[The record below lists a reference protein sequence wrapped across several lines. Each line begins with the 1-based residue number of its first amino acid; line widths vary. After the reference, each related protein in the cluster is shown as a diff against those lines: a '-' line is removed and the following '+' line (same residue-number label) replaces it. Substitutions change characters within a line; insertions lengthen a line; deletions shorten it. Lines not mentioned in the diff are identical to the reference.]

1 MKWCKAFRIARRLV
15 RADRHSAPET
25 AHFRVRLLECFEDVL
40 SACTLFSDTPSEN
53 AAAYCAAI
61 LKNETDPGWWQK
73 HQNALTE
80 PWFILRYCREHW
92 LIEEKSDSACGIA
105 PIVICPEE
113 ADETRRVQLVLERD
127 LHFPEEGYIRI
138 DSTNDE
144 ALTEILQGLRFT
156 LTERGYLRKVSEC
169 SGPLSDRA
177 AEIGL
182 ELLKRR
188 YTLYLTDSEAADRI
202 RTGKIAP
209 VHRYWIRETGQP
221 EILRLTYPRDK
232 VLHQY
237 VCAAGGR
244 WNGKYV
250 EFPIVCYERL
260 GDLIRL
266 YDFHM
271 TRTANQYIDAWQEAT
286 RQAVVYRTRREEEG
300 KPRPTAQD
308 VFHRLLGREIVVPD
322 DLKDSG

>member
-1 MKWCKAFRIARRLV
+1 MKWCRAFRIAKRLV
-15 RADRHSAPET
+15 RADRHSVPET
-25 AHFRVRLLECFEDVL
+25 ALFRARLLERFEDVL
-40 SACTLFSDTPSEN
+40 NACVLFSDAPAET
-53 AAAYCAAI
+53 AAAYCSAV
-61 LKNETDPGWWQK
+61 LKQETELSWWRT

-92 LIEEKSDSACGIA
+92 LIEEKRDSARGIT

-113 ADETRRVQLVLERD
+113 ADEDRCVQLVLERD
-127 LHFPEEGYIRI
+127 LHFPEEGHIRI
-138 DSTNDE
+138 DSADD

-156 LTERGYLRKVSEC
+156 LTERGYLRRVGEC
-169 SGPLSDRA
+169 GGPLSDRA
-177 AEIGL
+177 AEIGM

-188 YTLYLTDSEAADRI
+188 YTLYLTDSEAADKI
-202 RTGKIAP
+202 RTGRIAP

-221 EILRLTYPRDK
+221 ELLRLTYPRDR

-250 EFPIVCYERL
+250 EFPIVCYDRL

-271 TRTANQYIDAWQEAT
+271 TRTANQTIDAWRQAK
-286 RQAVVYRTRREEEG
+286 RQAVVYRTRREEAG
-300 KPRPTAQD
+300 KPRPTAED
-308 VFHRLLGREIVVPD
+308 VFHQLLAREIVVPD